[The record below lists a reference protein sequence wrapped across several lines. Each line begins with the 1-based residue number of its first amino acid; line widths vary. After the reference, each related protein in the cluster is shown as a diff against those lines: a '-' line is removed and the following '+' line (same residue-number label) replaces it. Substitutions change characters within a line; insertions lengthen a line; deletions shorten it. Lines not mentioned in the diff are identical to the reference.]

1 MFGSYTSY
9 TAGYGSYGSINSM
22 ASPMD
27 ITPSYLSSRSQD
39 HSCAFPSWPRRSS
52 LSESDATE
60 MRATSYLSDEELQD
74 VFEDDAQSV
83 SSAGSASQSPAHEQE
98 QTMLDMQRAQLN
110 YQREMARFMT
120 MEKERRRQ
128 QQAMKQRQRRGSSK
142 KSPKNKQSA
151 MTPIAEAE

>member
-9 TAGYGSYGSINSM
+9 TSGYGSCSSTSSAI
-22 ASPMD
+22 D
-27 ITPSYLSSRSQD
+27 ITPSYLSTRTQD

-60 MRATSYLSDEELQD
+60 MRATSYLSDEDLQD
-74 VFEDDAQSV
+74 VFVEDDAQSV
-83 SSAGSASQSPAHEQE
+83 SSAGSASQSPAQEQE
-98 QTMLDMQRAQLN
+98 QAMLDMQRAQFN
-110 YQREMARFMT
+110 YQREMARFML